1 MLALSVPLLGPLD
14 IYLLHSPITAP
25 LSLAVVVL
33 LLAIYP
39 VDPHQWT
46 MDRGDTAAI
55 LGVGLG
61 IVIGSNFLGEI
72 ADDLLQPPIQLQ
84 WPVLTDIY
92 LYIVRFVLGLL
103 LLVTTRF
110 IMKLICFRLLPALMP
125 TGGVEEVG
133 KRPWVELP
141 YKVITYGAIGFNC
154 VYTSIHLFRAFGI
167 CRYLSRFHGSSS
179 HACVLMLMLY
189 NIYALT
195 GQRNAAVGTAITEG
209 VHVSGWTLAEGWQ
222 MQLSPES
229 MVESHCCP

>member
-1 MLALSVPLLGPLD
+1 MQDILGGLLISVVMLALSVPLLGPLD

-154 VYTSIHLFRAFGI
+154 AYTSIHLFRAFGI
-167 CRYLSRFHGSSS
+167 CRY
-179 HACVLMLMLY
+179 
-189 NIYALT
+189 
-195 GQRNAAVGTAITEG
+195 
-209 VHVSGWTLAEGWQ
+209 
-222 MQLSPES
+222 
-229 MVESHCCP
+229 